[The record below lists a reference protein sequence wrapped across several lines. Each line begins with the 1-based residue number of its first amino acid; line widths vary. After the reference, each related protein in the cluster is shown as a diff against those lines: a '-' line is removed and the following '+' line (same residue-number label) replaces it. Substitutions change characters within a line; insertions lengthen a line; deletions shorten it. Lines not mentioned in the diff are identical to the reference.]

1 MMNWYEKN
9 AEFNAL
15 IKQLFHD
22 NDWQNRAEAAR
33 LLGLLKDGRAIN
45 LMCKALRTEKDH
57 TVINKIIEAL
67 GRIGDSRA
75 TLRIVE
81 KFEEEQEKTEIDKFR
96 IIYIIESLIK
106 IKDKRALPYLGLLLN
121 SSDEDIKNLAL
132 KAFDAIE
139 PNWKEIVKR
148 ERNKSIQE
156 IFKSKN

>member
-22 NDWQNRAEAAR
+22 NDWQKRAEAAR

-139 PNWKEIVKR
+139 PNWKEIVKK
-148 ERNKSIQE
+148 ERKKSIQE